1 VPSHCYRMRVFDRDL
16 IRGGHYGWRSC
27 EPHLK
32 AEHMAA
38 PTHAA
43 NVKKALA
50 NSEPSTQGTKL
61 PTWDVR
67 ATFASGGKADARGR
81 GKIYSMA
88 PSFVY
93 SRVATIA
100 A

>member
-1 VPSHCYRMRVFDRDL
+1 MRRAGL
-16 IRGGHYGWRSC
+16 GAQTLRQ
-27 EPHLK
+27 
-32 AEHMAA
+32 
-38 PTHAA
+38 A
-43 NVKKALA
+43 NVGLDPGREVHGSELA
-50 NSEPSTQGTKL
+50 RAFFTFARSAQPCVRPLDAGTKL

-67 ATFASGGKADARGR
+67 ATLASGGKADARGR
-81 GKIYSMA
+81 GEIYSMA